1 MKSSLYRIFNTAM
14 LHQYFSW
21 WGAIG
26 LMLSVSLIH
35 AQTPDEG
42 SGLQTYQ
49 FLQQRYSVYR
59 VTSPQRLQLALNDA
73 HAQPLNSFKAWQ
85 KRLHPSQ
92 QLQFAMNG
100 GMFHANF
107 QPVGLYIENGQQKS
121 PLNLD
126 RTSAGNFFM
135 QPNGV
140 LAWNRYQSYIM
151 TTQAWQQQP
160 LPVDYATQS
169 GPMLVIDGQINPQF
183 LADSKSKK
191 KRNGVGIKDGQL
203 YFVISEARVS
213 FYQFA
218 QFFRQGLGIP
228 QALYLDGSISSVY
241 DAKTKRN
248 DNRFAL
254 GVMIGLVEDRQ

>member
-1 MKSSLYRIFNTAM
+1 MKSLLYRTFNTSLVRRYM
-14 LHQYFSW
+14 SR
-21 WGAIG
+21 WGALG
-26 LMLSVSLIH
+26 LMLIMPQFVH
-35 AQTPDEG
+35 AKTADHG
-42 SGLQTYQ
+42 SELRSYQ

-59 VTSPQRLQLALNDA
+59 VTSPHRLHLALNDA

-85 KRLHPSQ
+85 KHLNPAQ

-140 LAWNRYQSYIM
+140 LAWNRNQAYIL

-160 LPVDYATQS
+160 LQVDYATQS
-169 GPMLVIDGQINPQF
+169 GPMLVINGQINPQF
-183 LADSKSKK
+183 LADSHSKK
-191 KRNGVGIKDGQL
+191 IRNGVGIKDGQL
-203 YFVISEARVS
+203 YFVISEGRVS

-248 DNRFAL
+248 DHRFAL
-254 GVMIGLVEDRQ
+254 GVMVGLVED